1 MKMVAEYVEHTLQ
14 FERLAAHEKD
24 PQFKADLEK
33 QAAAYRKLAADRAKE
48 IGLEPHLWRVETATR
63 ARG

>member
-1 MKMVAEYVEHTLQ
+1 MKMVAEYVEHALQ

-33 QAAAYRKLAADRAKE
+33 QPAACRKLAADRAKE
-48 IGLEPHLWRVETATR
+48 IGLESP
-63 ARG
+63 